1 MWQDVTR
8 SDIGTY
14 WNYPAQAAL
23 LSVLYGFHRPSWI
36 SLLQRFPCILIA
48 VVRFTS
54 TSPSGVHSPLKGFV
68 PFLRLCATW
77 ILTKELLA
85 SSGLRNLKSA
95 WFDMFQHVSKCFQVF
110 RLSLTKRFAASEKK
124 TGTDMHFSS
133 FFRGQHSS
141 VRAAMKRKPR
151 SACKWTKKKCA
162 SRTGI
167 NRFFQC
173 SLYPHATAKFHFHG
187 SLPTSLFNVF

>member
-1 MWQDVTR
+1 MSQDVTR
-8 SDIGTY
+8 SDIETY

-36 SLLQRFPCILIA
+36 SLLQRFFCILIA
-48 VVRFTS
+48 VVPFTS

-95 WFDMFQHVSKCFQVF
+95 WLDMFQHVSKCFQVF

-133 FFRGQHSS
+133 FSGVNTPVYALQWRGNQG
-141 VRAAMKRKPR
+141 RPANERK
-151 SACKWTKKKCA
+151 T
-162 SRTGI
+162 
-167 NRFFQC
+167 NMQVE
-173 SLYPHATAKFHFHG
+173 LE
-187 SLPTSLFNVF
+187 